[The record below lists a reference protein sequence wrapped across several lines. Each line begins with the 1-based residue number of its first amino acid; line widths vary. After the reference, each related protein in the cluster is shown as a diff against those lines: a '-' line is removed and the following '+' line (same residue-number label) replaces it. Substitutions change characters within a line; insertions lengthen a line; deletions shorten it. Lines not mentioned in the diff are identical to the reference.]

1 MVWDNQLSIWKKK
14 ITWIAASSLTLKSI
28 LGRLKIWKNI
38 FLNNGKGKV
47 FLSKNNKNLNAV
59 SFKT

>member
-1 MVWDNQLSIWKKK
+1 MVWDNQLSIWKKR
-14 ITWIAASSLTLKSI
+14 ITWIAASPLTLKSI

-38 FLNNGKGKV
+38 FLNNRKGKV